1 MYGNSP
7 TALTGIT
14 WPASWVALEISSG
27 VASPFLGF
35 LEFSGNRISLLLYSF
50 SRWVLACRD
59 STDLFL
65 ITENIGC

>member
-1 MYGNSP
+1 M
-7 TALTGIT
+7 T

-35 LEFSGNRISLLLYSF
+35 LLFSGNRISLLLYSF
-50 SRWVLACRD
+50 SLWVFACSD

-65 ITENIGC
+65 RVKGLI